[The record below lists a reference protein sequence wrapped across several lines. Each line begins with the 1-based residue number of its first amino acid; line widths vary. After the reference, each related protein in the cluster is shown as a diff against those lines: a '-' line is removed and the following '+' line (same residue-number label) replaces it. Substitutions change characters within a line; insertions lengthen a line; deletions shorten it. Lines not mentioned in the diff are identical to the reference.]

1 MLLNRLKV
9 SIVLLNYNGYK
20 DTIDCFKSLQK
31 ITYQNY
37 DVIIVDNDSPNK
49 SMDKIIE
56 YMKNNDIDYDF
67 YLSPGDAMSENPVTS
82 KVHLIQSGENKGYG
96 HGNNIGIKYTLQN
109 NADYT
114 LVLNNDTIVT
124 PDFLEP
130 MVTMCENDK
139 NIGIA
144 SGKILFYDK
153 PDTIWFNGGS
163 YSPCTAKVKHFNF
176 NEKDIGQVPKE
187 PITFISGCMWLI
199 PRKTFE
205 KVGYINENYFMY
217 VEDLEFCQRV
227 LKKGYKLKVTK
238 DGNVYHKVGSSTGG
252 QFLSFSVY
260 WRVRNMNKL
269 IATIKSL
276 PCKLSAY
283 SIFNLK
289 MIFLLIRAKKT
300 KLLKNYFNAIINFKK
315 DTNVT

>member
-1 MLLNRLKV
+1 MIKKV
-9 SIVLLNYNGYK
+9 NIIILNYNGHK
-20 DTIDCFKSLQK
+20 DTIACFKSLQK

-37 DVIIVDNDSPNK
+37 DVIIVDNDSPDK

-67 YLSPGDAMSENPVTS
+67 YLSPGDAMCETSVTS

-96 HGNNIGIKYTLQN
+96 HGNNIGIKYALQN
-109 NADYT
+109 NADYI

-205 KVGYINENYFMY
+205 KVGYINEDYFMY

-227 LKKGYKLKVTK
+227 LKNNLLLNISTSAI
-238 DGNVYHKVGSSTGG
+238 VYHKAGSSAGG
-252 QFLSFSVY
+252 HLSEFSIYWMAKNKIKFIKNNINIACRLYSYFYNTIVLSLRWIYKSEIKLFLSH
-260 WRVRNMNKL
+260 
-269 IATIKSL
+269 IKGI
-276 PCKLSAY
+276 KD
-283 SIFNLK
+283 
-289 MIFLLIRAKKT
+289 
-300 KLLKNYFNAIINFKK
+300 AIK
-315 DTNVT
+315 